1 MAKKVLGNAIGEI
14 KFIKNNRTLNLAI
27 KPVKYSEFYQQN
39 TKKLMTTEH
48 IDVNSEEHRPTNFI
62 RQIIDEDLASGKHNN
77 VYTRFPPEP
86 NGYLHIGHAKSICL
100 NFGIAKDYQG
110 LCNLRFDDTNPVKED
125 VEYVDSIKQDVEWLG
140 FKWNGEVRYASD
152 YFDQLYGYAIEL
164 INKGLAY
171 VDELSPE
178 EMREYRGTLT
188 EAGKNSP
195 YRDRSVEEN
204 LALFEKMKNGEF
216 EEGKA
221 CLRAKIDMASP
232 FMVMRDPVLYR
243 VKFASHHQTGDKWC
257 IYPMYDFTHCIS
269 DALERITHS
278 LCTLEFQ
285 DNRRLYDWVL
295 EHISIER
302 PLPHQYEFSRLNL
315 EGTLTSKR
323 KLLKLVEEGVVDGWN
338 DPRMPTISGL
348 RRRGYTPASL
358 REFCRRIGVTKQD
371 NVVEYSALES
381 CIRDDLNVNAPR
393 AMAVINP
400 LKIVIENL
408 ENSEILTAPNHPN
421 REELGTRQL
430 PFTKELYI
438 DEADFR
444 EEANKQYKRLVL
456 GKEVRLRNAYVIK
469 AERVEKDA
477 DGKVICVYC
486 TYDPETLGK
495 NPADG
500 RKVKGVI
507 QWVSATDNHPA
518 EFRQYG
524 RLFDMANPGAE
535 EDIIAAINPHS
546 LVVKHGVVE
555 KSLGNAKAEQ
565 AYQFERE
572 GYYCADSKDSHSEH
586 LVFNLTVSLKE
597 GF

>member
-1 MAKKVLGNAIGEI
+1 MKVRLVLGSNSQRQTFRIEWGNYFQFIE
-14 KFIKNNRTLNLAI
+14 KFMSN
-27 KPVKYSEFYQQN
+27 
-39 TKKLMTTEH
+39 TEH
-48 IDVNSEEHRPTNFI
+48 TLENAENTRTHNFI
-62 RQIIDEDLASGKHNN
+62 TQIIDEDLASGKHKS
-77 VYTRFPPEP
+77 VHTRFPPEP

-100 NFGIAKDYQG
+100 NFGLAKEYNG

-125 VEYVDSIKQDVEWLG
+125 VEYVDSIKADVEWLG
-140 FKWNGEVRYASD
+140 FKWEGEPRYASD
-152 YFDQLYGYAIEL
+152 YFDALYGYAIEL
-164 INKGLAY
+164 IKKGLAY

-188 EAGKNSP
+188 EPGKNSP
-195 YRDRSVEEN
+195 YRDRTIEEN

-216 EEGKA
+216 AEGKA
-221 CLRAKIDMASP
+221 SLRAKIDMASP
-232 FMVMRDPVLYR
+232 FMVMRDPVIYR
-243 VKFASHHQTGDKWC
+243 IKFASHHQTGDKWC

-269 DALERITHS
+269 DAIERITHS

-295 EHISIER
+295 ENISIER

-323 KLLKLVEEGVVDGWN
+323 KLLKLVNEGIVDGWN

-371 NVVEYSALES
+371 NVVEYSALEA
-381 CIRDDLNVNAPR
+381 CIREDLNENAPR
-393 AMAVINP
+393 AMAVIDP
-400 LKIVIENL
+400 VRVVIENF
-408 ENSEILTAPNHPN
+408 EGEETLTAPNHPN
-421 REELGTRQL
+421 RPELGERQL

-438 DEADFR
+438 DRADFR

-477 DGKVICVYC
+477 NGEITTIFC

-507 QWVSATDNHPA
+507 HWVSTVHNHPA
-518 EFRQYG
+518 EFRLYE
-524 RLFDMANPGAE
+524 RLFTVPNPGAAE
-535 EDIIAAINPHS
+535 EIESVLNPTS
-546 LVVKHGVVE
+546 LVVKHGFVE
-555 KSLGNAKAEQ
+555 QSLANAEPEKG
-565 AYQFERE
+565 YQFERE
-572 GYYCADSKDSHSEH
+572 GYFCADNKDSRPEH

>member
-1 MAKKVLGNAIGEI
+1 
-14 KFIKNNRTLNLAI
+14 
-27 KPVKYSEFYQQN
+27 
-39 TKKLMTTEH
+39 MTTENTV
-48 IDVNSEEHRPTNFI
+48 IEETGEIRPTNFI

-100 NFGIAKDYQG
+100 NFGIAQDYQG
-110 LCNLRFDDTNPVKED
+110 KCNLRFDDTNPTKED

-140 FKWNGEVRYASD
+140 FHWEGQPRYASD

-164 INKGLAY
+164 IEKGLAY

-178 EMREYRGTLT
+178 QMREYRGTLT

-195 YRDRSVEEN
+195 YRDRPIEEN
-204 LALFEKMKNGEF
+204 LALFEKMKNGEVP
-216 EEGKA
+216 EGKMS
-221 CLRAKIDMASP
+221 LRAKIDMSSP
-232 FMVMRDPVLYR
+232 FMVMRDPVIYR

-269 DALERITHS
+269 DAIERITHS

-295 EHISIER
+295 EHISIAR

-323 KLLKLVEEGVVDGWN
+323 KLLKLVEEKVVDGWN

-371 NVVEYSALES
+371 NVVEFSALES
-381 CIRDDLNVNAPR
+381 CIRDDLNTNAPR

-408 ENSEILTAPNHPN
+408 KNPEILTAPNHPN
-421 REELGTRQL
+421 REELGSRQL
-430 PFTKELYI
+430 AFTPELYI
-438 DEADFR
+438 DQADFR

-477 DGKVICVYC
+477 DGNITCVYC
-486 TYDPETLGK
+486 SYDPDTLGK

-507 QWVSATDNHPA
+507 HWVSATENCPA

-524 RLFDMANPGAE
+524 RLFNMPNPGAE
-535 EDIIAAINPHS
+535 EDIIAAISPNS
-546 LVVKHGVVE
+546 LVIKQGFVE
-555 KSLGNAKAEQ
+555 KSLAQVTAEQ
-565 AYQFERE
+565 SYQFERE
-572 GYYCADSKDSHSEH
+572 GYYCADNKDSTAEH

>member
-1 MAKKVLGNAIGEI
+1 MPTENI
-14 KFIKNNRTLNLAI
+14 TLANVAG
-27 KPVKYSEFYQQN
+27 KEAS
-39 TKKLMTTEH
+39 
-48 IDVNSEEHRPTNFI
+48 PTNFI
-62 RQIIDEDLASGKHNN
+62 RQIIDEDLASGKHHN

-100 NFGIAKDYQG
+100 NFGVAQDYHG
-110 LCNLRFDDTNPVKED
+110 KCNLRFDDTNPVKED
-125 VEYVDSIKQDVEWLG
+125 VEYVDSIKRDVEGLG
-140 FKWNGEVRYASD
+140 FEWEGKPRYASD
-152 YFDQLYGYAIEL
+152 YFDQLYGYAVEL
-164 INKGLAY
+164 IKKGLAY

-178 EMREYRGTLT
+178 EIREYRGTLT
-188 EAGKNSP
+188 EPGKNSP
-195 YRDRSVEEN
+195 YRERGVEEN
-204 LALFEKMKNGEF
+204 LALFEKMRNGGF
-216 EEGKA
+216 AEGKA

-257 IYPMYDFTHCIS
+257 IYPLYDFTHCIS
-269 DALERITHS
+269 DAIERITHS

-323 KLLKLVEEGVVDGWN
+323 KLLKLVEEGVVDGWD

-371 NVVEYSALES
+371 NVVEFSALES
-381 CIRDDLNVNAPR
+381 CIRDDLNTHAPR

-408 ENSEILTAPNHPN
+408 EAPETLTMPNHPN
-421 REELGTRQL
+421 REEMGTRQVQL
-430 PFTKELYI
+430 TKELYI
-438 DEADFR
+438 DQSDFR

-456 GKEVRLRNAYVIK
+456 GKEVRLRNAYIIK

-477 DGKVICVYC
+477 EGNVVCVYC
-486 TYDPETLGK
+486 RYDPETLGK
-495 NPADG
+495 NPSDG

-507 QWVSATDNHPA
+507 QWVSVTDSLPA
-518 EFRQYG
+518 EFRQYS
-524 RLFDMANPGAE
+524 RLFTMANPGAE
-535 EDIIAAINPHS
+535 EDIIAAINPQS
-546 LVVKHGVVE
+546 LVVKKGFVE
-555 KSLGNAKAEQ
+555 KSVGNAEPEK

-572 GYYCADSKDSHSEH
+572 GYYCADSKDSRPGH

>member
-1 MAKKVLGNAIGEI
+1 MMSTETILE
-14 KFIKNNRTLNLAI
+14 
-27 KPVKYSEFYQQN
+27 
-39 TKKLMTTEH
+39 TTE
-48 IDVNSEEHRPTNFI
+48 NARPHNFI
-62 RQIIDEDLASGKHNN
+62 TQIIDEDLASGKHQR
-77 VYTRFPPEP
+77 VHTRFPPEP

-100 NFGIAKDYQG
+100 NFGLAKEYNG

-125 VEYVDSIKQDVEWLG
+125 VEYVDSIKADVEWLG
-140 FKWNGEVRYASD
+140 FKWEGEPRYASD
-152 YFDQLYGYAIEL
+152 YFDALYGYAIEL
-164 INKGLAY
+164 IKKGLAY

-188 EAGKNSP
+188 EPGKNSP

-204 LALFEKMKNGEF
+204 LALFERMKNGEF
-216 EEGKA
+216 AEGTLS
-221 CLRAKIDMASP
+221 LRAKIDMASP
-232 FMVMRDPVLYR
+232 FMVMRDPVIYR
-243 VKFASHHQTGDKWC
+243 IKFASHHQTGDKWC

-269 DALERITHS
+269 DAIERITHS

-295 EHISIER
+295 ENISIER

-323 KLLKLVEEGVVDGWN
+323 KLLKLVNEGIVDGWN

-381 CIRDDLNVNAPR
+381 CIRDDLNQNAPR
-393 AMAVINP
+393 AMAVIDP
-400 LKIVIENL
+400 VRVVIENF
-408 ENSEILTAPNHPN
+408 EGEEMLTAPNHPN
-421 REELGTRQL
+421 RPELGERQL
-430 PFTKELYI
+430 SFTKEIYI
-438 DEADFR
+438 DRADFR

-469 AERVEKDA
+469 AERVEKDVN
-477 DGKVICVYC
+477 GEITTIFC

-507 QWVSATDNHPA
+507 HWVSATHNHPA
-518 EFRQYG
+518 EFRLYE
-524 RLFDMANPGAE
+524 RLFTVPNPGAE
-535 EDIIAAINPHS
+535 ENIESVLNPTS
-546 LVVKHGVVE
+546 LVVKHGFVE
-555 KSLGNAKAEQ
+555 QSLGNAEAEKG
-565 AYQFERE
+565 YQFERE
-572 GYYCADSKDSHSEH
+572 GYFCADSKDSHPEH

>member
-1 MAKKVLGNAIGEI
+1 MSTETILE
-14 KFIKNNRTLNLAI
+14 
-27 KPVKYSEFYQQN
+27 
-39 TKKLMTTEH
+39 TTE
-48 IDVNSEEHRPTNFI
+48 NARPHNFI
-62 RQIIDEDLASGKHNN
+62 TQIIDEDLASGKHQR
-77 VYTRFPPEP
+77 VHTRFPPEP

-100 NFGIAKDYQG
+100 NFGLAKEYNG

-125 VEYVDSIKQDVEWLG
+125 VEYVDSIKADVEWLG
-140 FKWNGEVRYASD
+140 FKWEGEPRYASD
-152 YFDQLYGYAIEL
+152 YFDALYGYAIEL
-164 INKGLAY
+164 IKKGLAY
-171 VDELSPE
+171 VDELSPD

-188 EAGKNSP
+188 EPGKNSP

-204 LALFEKMKNGEF
+204 LALFERMKNGEF
-216 EEGKA
+216 AEGTLS
-221 CLRAKIDMASP
+221 LRAKIDMASP
-232 FMVMRDPVLYR
+232 FMVMRDPVIYR
-243 VKFASHHQTGDKWC
+243 IKFASHHQTGDKWC

-269 DALERITHS
+269 DAIERITHS

-295 EHISIER
+295 ENISIER

-323 KLLKLVEEGVVDGWN
+323 KLLKLVNEGIVDGWN

-381 CIRDDLNVNAPR
+381 CIRDDLNQNALR
-393 AMAVINP
+393 AMAVIDP
-400 LKIVIENL
+400 VRVVIENF
-408 ENSEILTAPNHPN
+408 EGEEMLTAPNHPN
-421 REELGTRQL
+421 RPELGERQL
-430 PFTKELYI
+430 PFSKEIYI
-438 DEADFR
+438 DRADFR

-477 DGKVICVYC
+477 NGDITTIFC

-507 QWVSATDNHPA
+507 HWVSATHNHPA
-518 EFRQYG
+518 EFRLYE
-524 RLFDMANPGAE
+524 RLFTVPNPGAE
-535 EDIIAAINPHS
+535 ENIESVLNPTS
-546 LVVKHGVVE
+546 LVVKHGFVE
-555 KSLGNAKAEQ
+555 QSLSNAEAEKG
-565 AYQFERE
+565 YQFERE
-572 GYYCADSKDSHSEH
+572 GYFCADSKDSHPEH

>member
-1 MAKKVLGNAIGEI
+1 MKVRLVLGSNSQRLTFRIEWGNYFQFIE
-14 KFIKNNRTLNLAI
+14 KFMSN
-27 KPVKYSEFYQQN
+27 
-39 TKKLMTTEH
+39 TEH
-48 IDVNSEEHRPTNFI
+48 TLENAENTRTHNFI
-62 RQIIDEDLASGKHNN
+62 TQIIDEDLASGKHKS
-77 VYTRFPPEP
+77 VHTRFPPEP

-100 NFGIAKDYQG
+100 NFGLAKEYNG

-125 VEYVDSIKQDVEWLG
+125 VEYVDSIKADVEWLG
-140 FKWNGEVRYASD
+140 FKWEGEPRYASD
-152 YFDQLYGYAIEL
+152 YFDALYGYAIEL
-164 INKGLAY
+164 IEKGLAY
-171 VDELSPE
+171 VDELSPDQ
-178 EMREYRGTLT
+178 MREYRGTLT
-188 EAGKNSP
+188 EPGKNSP

-204 LALFEKMKNGEF
+204 LALFERMKNGEF
-216 EEGKA
+216 AEGTLS
-221 CLRAKIDMASP
+221 LRAKIDMASP

-243 VKFASHHQTGDKWC
+243 IKFASHHQTGDKWC

-269 DALERITHS
+269 DAIERITHS

-295 EHISIER
+295 ENISIER

-323 KLLKLVEEGVVDGWN
+323 KLLKLVNDGIVDGWN

-371 NVVEYSALES
+371 NVVEYSALEA
-381 CIRDDLNVNAPR
+381 CIREDLNEYAPR
-393 AMAVINP
+393 AMAVVDP
-400 LKIVIENL
+400 VRVVIENF
-408 ENSEILTAPNHPN
+408 EGEETLTAPNHPN
-421 REELGTRQL
+421 RPELGERQL

-438 DEADFR
+438 DRADFR

-477 DGKVICVYC
+477 NGEITTIFC

-507 QWVSATDNHPA
+507 HWVSAVHNHPA
-518 EFRQYG
+518 EFRLYE
-524 RLFDMANPGAE
+524 RLFTVPNPGAAE
-535 EDIIAAINPHS
+535 EIESVLNPTS
-546 LVVKHGVVE
+546 LVVKHGFVE
-555 KSLGNAKAEQ
+555 QSLANAEPEKG
-565 AYQFERE
+565 YQFERE
-572 GYYCADSKDSHSEH
+572 GYFCADNKDSRPEH

>member
-1 MAKKVLGNAIGEI
+1 MKVRLVLGSNSQRLTFRIEWGNYFQFIE
-14 KFIKNNRTLNLAI
+14 KFMSN
-27 KPVKYSEFYQQN
+27 
-39 TKKLMTTEH
+39 TEH
-48 IDVNSEEHRPTNFI
+48 TLENAENTRTHNFI
-62 RQIIDEDLASGKHNN
+62 TQIIDEDLASGKHKS
-77 VYTRFPPEP
+77 VHTRFPPEP

-100 NFGIAKDYQG
+100 NFGLAKEYNG

-125 VEYVDSIKQDVEWLG
+125 VEYVDSIKADVQWLG
-140 FKWNGEVRYASD
+140 FKWEGEPRYASD
-152 YFDQLYGYAIEL
+152 YFDALYGYAIEL
-164 INKGLAY
+164 IEKGLAY
-171 VDELSPE
+171 VDELSPD

-188 EAGKNSP
+188 EPGKNSP

-204 LALFEKMKNGEF
+204 LALFERMKNGEF
-216 EEGKA
+216 AEGTLS
-221 CLRAKIDMASP
+221 LRAKIDMASP

-243 VKFASHHQTGDKWC
+243 IKFASHHQTGDKWC

-269 DALERITHS
+269 DAIERITHS

-295 EHISIER
+295 ENISIER

-323 KLLKLVEEGVVDGWN
+323 KLLKLVNEGIVDGWN

-371 NVVEYSALES
+371 NVVEYSALEA
-381 CIRDDLNVNAPR
+381 CIREDLNENAPR
-393 AMAVINP
+393 AMAVIDP
-400 LKIVIENL
+400 VRVVIENF
-408 ENSEILTAPNHPN
+408 EGEETLTAPNHPN
-421 REELGTRQL
+421 RPELGERQL

-438 DEADFR
+438 DRADFR

-477 DGKVICVYC
+477 NGEITTIFC

-507 QWVSATDNHPA
+507 HWVSAVHNHPA
-518 EFRQYG
+518 EFRLYE
-524 RLFDMANPGAE
+524 RLFTVPNPGAAE
-535 EDIIAAINPHS
+535 EIESVLNPTS
-546 LVVKHGVVE
+546 LVVKHGFVE
-555 KSLGNAKAEQ
+555 QSLANAEPEKG
-565 AYQFERE
+565 YQFERE
-572 GYYCADSKDSHSEH
+572 GYFCADNKDSRPEH